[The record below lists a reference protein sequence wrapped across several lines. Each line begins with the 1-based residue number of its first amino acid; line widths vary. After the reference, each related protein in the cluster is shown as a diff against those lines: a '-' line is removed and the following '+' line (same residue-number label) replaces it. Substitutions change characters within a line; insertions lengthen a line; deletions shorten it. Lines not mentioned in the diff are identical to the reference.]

1 MRARS
6 AGERSRAR
14 DSPPRRPNARAS
26 AEGFMSELYLAL
38 SIVRKV
44 ASRDEARHV
53 DLAASVWHQPYGATD
68 YVAQQISLR

>member
-1 MRARS
+1 
-6 AGERSRAR
+6 
-14 DSPPRRPNARAS
+14 
-26 AEGFMSELYLAL
+26 MSELYLAL

-53 DLAASVWHQPYGATD
+53 DLAASFWHQPYGATD